1 MYNKSNMKIFKIP
14 GAHGPEPPSS
24 VQALGVNPFF
34 WVDLSIEWFSE
45 KALHTDSGKSQS
57 Q

>member
-1 MYNKSNMKIFKIP
+1 MKNLKIP
-14 GAHGPEPPSS
+14 GAHGPEPPSPI
-24 VQALGVNPFF
+24 QALGVNPFF

-45 KALHTDSGKSQS
+45 EALCPDSGKSES